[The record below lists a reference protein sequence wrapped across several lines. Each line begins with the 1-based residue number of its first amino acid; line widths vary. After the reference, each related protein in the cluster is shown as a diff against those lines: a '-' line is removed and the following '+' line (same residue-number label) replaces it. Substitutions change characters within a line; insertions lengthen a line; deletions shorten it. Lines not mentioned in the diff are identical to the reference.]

1 MVQSCLEVISKE
13 VPCLYSEGELSTTE
27 FHCMKSFP
35 LVLNLRQKRILSC
48 QKFSLLRTGLFV
60 LWGGWGERKRERAG
74 HDFSLFPSCPARFL
88 FFSIIAIFVGM
99 PSGGLCGGESHK
111 IASKVFWSTPL
122 TRQGTH
128 RQFSENICS
137 KDNLRSRI
145 FGAFAVKFLACLP
158 LLGFSNI

>member
-27 FHCMKSFP
+27 FHCMKNFP
-35 LVLNLRQKRILSC
+35 LVLNLRQTRILFC
-48 QKFSLLRTGLFV
+48 HKFSLLRTGLFV
-60 LWGGWGERKRERAG
+60 LWGGWGGRKRERAN
-74 HDFSLFPSCPARFL
+74 HVFSLFPSSPALFL
-88 FFSIIAIFVGM
+88 FFSIIAIFIGI
-99 PSGGLCGGESHK
+99 PSGSLCGGESHK
-111 IASKVFWSTPL
+111 IESKAFWSTPL
-122 TRQGTH
+122 ARQGTQ

-137 KDNLRSRI
+137 EDNLRSRI